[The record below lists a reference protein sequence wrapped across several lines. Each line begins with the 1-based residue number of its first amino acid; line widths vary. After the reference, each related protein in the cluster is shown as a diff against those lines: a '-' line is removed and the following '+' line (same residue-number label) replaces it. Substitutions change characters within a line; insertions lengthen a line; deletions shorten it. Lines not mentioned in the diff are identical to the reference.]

1 LIPGMSMGRVGKR
14 KHSVH
19 RALGAIRFGGKLA
32 QNSLYLLRVNSTP
45 AELFASFGKLISSP
59 RQLEILHGAP
69 FPARY
74 SEMFRELP
82 IGGPLSALK
91 EVIWAIGRCCLYGKE
106 LGAYLRVRDAF
117 EAKLLMGAFDE
128 AASVL
133 VTHQE
138 QMGVSLWLVQSWL
151 ILGDNAPADRRQFA
165 QEALDGAEPNSIA
178 AFLLHYLARRA
189 ESRGP
194 KTFLKDEIKAGLDT
208 SSESFRN
215 YAIARLFDIYAAGP
229 AELAAVLAYEGQ
241 GSLIDHYEALI
252 VSLQNMAGAEGLP
265 ERVSSALEKPVSVL
279 IKRVADRRLTPVALA
294 LGCKVSDGLYA
305 SPRSRSEPFEAYFQG
320 NYPAAVG
327 LAAAHL
333 SSVDPTDAA
342 MLTLLARA
350 IVRSHAAVPILP
362 QALEP
367 ICKSLIEVLRLG
379 ESAYGEATSVFSN
392 VDSHYGQSWALY
404 LRAAVVLCLQQ
415 ENASPLTSQM
425 RQLAIYDPYVSPLTL
440 ACAKPTVRATL
451 RLQLLSAGAYAHTSP
466 AIELL
471 YFGTETLSSQV
482 AITEKRRLSYLGR
495 YHLGVGNAAAAQTV
509 LNELLAVA
517 PAGGRYRVMAGLAL
531 AEAVRGN
538 TESALSSLIDAYLDN
553 PEAPTSLPLDLVVA
567 GLTDAD
573 NWPDTIDVPIA
584 LELYNAYS
592 SDGRLAELRFAFE
605 RYQDLYSIRAPAD
618 LTERLGEADT
628 GRAILYLDRVW
639 TPEVMRQTLLYDGTD
654 EIEAA
659 RIDVCRQLASVDAE
673 NASRYLGEIRDRVKQ
688 QEIAKGTSLLEQS
701 KVYVDIAAIKRG
713 LKAKIG
719 GQYARYKA
727 SSVGR
732 NDPSQAVV
740 ERIADAI
747 YDLTVTENVSL
758 SKALSNLHLVDEIET
773 ETDSQFDPIFTEVTQ
788 EFLRGDHGLNAYLST
803 RVRHGVLKNT
813 LRKPLADERLITS
826 KDDTGLA
833 YKRNQYWDDRL
844 DGQDSGVVELVA
856 AALARFAADFDAIV
870 HELRDDY
877 LQIVISHGVKD
888 VKQDAKAAF
897 VYRSSNLERRFMQR
911 YAVRSRTIEEFI
923 DVCIDNLWE
932 KTDENLLGV
941 RQFLDHNVRPRFL
954 ALFDRL
960 TDDIHGVTYCAPV
973 SDLRNCIAR
982 AKTQLRLRLDE
993 ISSWF
998 KRSQVY
1004 DRQDYQAGLPVDIAL
1019 NMITKTASASSVV
1032 PQLVIAPYDRDILM
1046 PGRTLD
1052 GMVDAFYV
1060 ILSNAMD
1067 HSGLN
1072 GADLEITLA
1081 FELTEQ
1087 RYAVRVESSLGP
1099 FVPSEAQTMKV
1110 ETIRDGLNR
1119 TDSRRLAQIEGGS
1132 GLRKLWRSIN
1142 SPFYESPALDFGFS
1156 PNRRFFVH
1164 MSYDIGG
1171 RDEDPAR

>member
-1 LIPGMSMGRVGKR
+1 M
-14 KHSVH
+14 H
-19 RALGAIRFGGKLA
+19 RAVGAIRFGGKLA
-32 QNSLYLLRVNSTP
+32 LNSLYLLRANSTP
-45 AELFASFGKLISSP
+45 LELFANFTKMITVP
-59 RQLEILHGAP
+59 RQLEILHGVP
-69 FPARY
+69 FPKRY

-82 IGGPLSALK
+82 IGAPLSALK
-91 EVIWAIGRCCLYGKE
+91 EIIWAICRCCQYGNE
-106 LGAYLRVRDAF
+106 LSSYLRVREAF
-117 EAKLLMGAFDE
+117 EAKLLFGAFDD
-128 AASVL
+128 AASLL
-133 VTHQE
+133 VAHQS
-138 QMGVSLWLVQSWL
+138 QMGVSLWLVQSWM
-151 ILGDNAPADRRQFA
+151 ILGDNAPAEQKQVA
-165 QEALDGAEPNSIA
+165 QDALKDAEPNSIT

-194 KTFLKDEIKAGLDT
+194 KTFLKEEINASLDKST
-208 SSESFRN
+208 ESFRI
-215 YAIARLFDIYAAGP
+215 YAISRLFDVYAAGP
-229 AELAAVLAYEGQ
+229 TELAAVLNYEAQ

-252 VSLQNMAGAEGLP
+252 VSLQNMASAEGLP
-265 ERVSSALEKPVSVL
+265 ERVSATLQKPVSVL
-279 IKRVADRRLTPVALA
+279 IKRVEDRRLRPMALA
-294 LGCKVSDGLYA
+294 FGCNVGRDIYA
-305 SPRSRSEPFEAYFQG
+305 SLKGRSGPFEAYFQG
-320 NYPAAVG
+320 NYHAAVS
-327 LAAAHL
+327 LAASHL

-342 MLTLLARA
+342 VLTLLARA
-350 IVRSHAAVPILP
+350 VIRSHAAVPVLP
-362 QALEP
+362 QGLETL
-367 ICKSLIEVLRLG
+367 CKSLIDVLRLS
-379 ESAYGEATSVFSN
+379 ESAYGEATSVFSS

-404 LRAAVVLCLQQ
+404 LRAAVMLCLQQ
-415 ENASPLTSQM
+415 ETASPLASQM
-425 RQLAIYDPYVSPLTL
+425 RQLAVFDPYISPLTL
-440 ACAKPTVRATL
+440 ACAKPAVRNMV
-451 RLQLLSAGAYAHTSP
+451 RQQLLTESGYVHTAP

-471 YFGTETLSSQV
+471 YFGTETINSPPL
-482 AITEKRRLSYLGR
+482 INGKRRLSYLGR
-495 YHLGVGNAAAAQTV
+495 YHLSAGNTAAAWAV
-509 LNELLAVA
+509 LDELLSIS
-517 PAGGRYRVMAGLAL
+517 PPGGRYRVLAAL
-531 AEAVRGN
+531 AMVEAKRGS
-538 TESALSSLIDAYLDN
+538 TKSALSLLTDAYLDN

-567 GLTDAD
+567 GLSDAEA
-573 NWPDTIDVPIA
+573 WPDTIDVPIA
-584 LELYNAYS
+584 LELYNAFS

-618 LTERLGEADT
+618 LTDKLGEADT

-639 TPEVMRQTLLYDGTD
+639 TPEVMRQTLLYDGTQ
-654 EIEAA
+654 EIEEA
-659 RIDVCRQLASVDAE
+659 RIDVCRQLASVDAN
-673 NASRYLGEIRDRVKQ
+673 NASRYLEEIRDRVKQ
-688 QEIAKGTSLLEQS
+688 REIAKGTSLLEQS

-719 GQYARYKA
+719 GQYSRYKA
-727 SSVGR
+727 NSVGR

-740 ERIADAI
+740 EQIADVL

-758 SKALSNLHLVDEIET
+758 SKALSNLHLLDEIET
-773 ETDSQFDPIFTEVTQ
+773 ETDTQFDPIFTEVTQ

-844 DGQDSGVVELVA
+844 EGQDAAVVELVA
-856 AALARFAADFDAIV
+856 GSLAAFAADFDSIV

-897 VYRSSNLERRFMQR
+897 IYRSSNLERRFMQR
-911 YAVRSRTIEEFI
+911 YAVRSRTIDEFI

-941 RQFLDHNVRPRFL
+941 RQFLDQSIRPRFM

-960 TDDIHGVTYCAPV
+960 TDDIYGLTYCTPV
-973 SDLRNCIAR
+973 SDLRNSIAR

-1019 NMITKTASASSVV
+1019 NMITKTASASSIV
-1032 PQLVIAPYDRDILM
+1032 PQLVIAPYDREILM

-1060 ILSNAMD
+1060 ILSNAME

-1072 GADLEITLA
+1072 GADLEITITFDLA
-1081 FELTEQ
+1081 PR
-1087 RYAVRVESSLGP
+1087 RYSVRVESSLGP
-1099 FVPSEAQTMKV
+1099 FVPSEAQNMKV
-1110 ETIRDGLNR
+1110 EAIRDGLNR

-1132 GLRKLWRSIN
+1132 GLHKLWRSIN

-1156 PNRRFFVH
+1156 PDRKFFIH